1 MLDKKEK
8 ERIFY
13 AKSKFY
19 NKDKHFF
26 QKKKLDIDFGN
37 GFGLKVLCIA
47 IFLFLIISSF
57 SMTATDENYSS
68 IPQTQEQQD
77 YSNENTENSGENN
90 SKLTDTGYKSIQV
103 SYTPTGSLYNTLSAI
118 GQQEQDL
125 IVFFKK
131 SKKEQDNSKLFA
143 IFLDNVNK
151 TRKYFSDNYY
161 NSDKSLDEQGIIT
174 ATNVSDANPN
184 PSQITSPPINTLK
197 LGFRGCMGLT
207 INYDYVLEVYTPYL
221 PKDWREYFELSK
233 QQDKDLQIADYNDDA
248 KSLIRAYSKW
258 AKKWQ
263 VFTKNHPDFH
273 MNGDINKMV
282 LEYKEYVNNHH

>member
-1 MLDKKEK
+1 MLDRKEK

-19 NKDKHFF
+19 NKEKSFS

-47 IFLFLIISSF
+47 IFLFLLVASF
-57 SMTATDENYSS
+57 SMTIPNDNYSPIQS
-68 IPQTQEQQD
+68 TQEQQD
-77 YSNENTENSGENN
+77 YSNENTENNKDN
-90 SKLTDTGYKSIQV
+90 IKLTDTGYKSIQLN
-103 SYTPTGSLYNTLSAI
+103 YTPAGSIYNTLSAI

-125 IVFFKK
+125 IVFLKK
-131 SKKEQDNSKLFA
+131 SKREQDNSKLFA
-143 IFLDNVNK
+143 IFIDNVNK

>member
-13 AKSKFY
+13 DKVKFH
-19 NKDKHFF
+19 NKDKLFSK
-26 QKKKLDIDFGN
+26 KKKLDINFGN

-47 IFLFLIISSF
+47 IFLFLLVASF
-57 SMTATDENYSS
+57 LITKPNDNYSPIQS
-68 IPQTQEQQD
+68 TQEQQD
-77 YSNENTENSGENN
+77 YSSENMEKNEDNI
-90 SKLTDTGYKSIQV
+90 KLSDTGYKSIQV

-131 SKKEQDNSKLFA
+131 SKNEQDNSKLFA

-174 ATNVSDANPN
+174 ATNVSDSNPN
-184 PSQITSPPINTLK
+184 PSKITSPPINTLK

-207 INYDYVLEVYTPYL
+207 IDYNYVLEVYTPYL
-221 PKDWREYFELSK
+221 TKEWREYLELSK
-233 QQDKDLQIADYNDDA
+233 QLDKDLQIADYNDDA
-248 KSLIRAYSKW
+248 KSLIRTYSKW
-258 AKKWQ
+258 TKKWQ
-263 VFTKNHPDFH
+263 KFIQKHPNFH
-273 MNGDINKMV
+273 MNGNIYKMV
-282 LEYKEYVNNHH
+282 QEYKEYVNNYH

>member
-1 MLDKKEK
+1 MLDRKEK

-13 AKSKFY
+13 DKVKFH

-47 IFLFLIISSF
+47 IFLFLLVASF
-57 SMTATDENYSS
+57 SITKPNDNYSP
-68 IPQTQEQQD
+68 IQFTQEQQD
-77 YSNENTENSGENN
+77 YSNENTENNEDNI
-90 SKLTDTGYKSIQV
+90 KLTDTGYKSIQLN
-103 SYTPTGSLYNTLSAI
+103 YTPAGNIYNSLSAI

-131 SKKEQDNSKLFA
+131 SKNEQDNSKLFA

-174 ATNVSDANPN
+174 ATNVSDSNPN
-184 PSQITSPPINTLK
+184 PSKITSPPINTLK

-207 INYDYVLEVYTPYL
+207 IDYDYVLEVYTPYL
-221 PKDWREYFELSK
+221 TKEWREYLELSK
-233 QQDKDLQIADYNDDA
+233 QLDKDLQIADYNDDA
-248 KSLIRAYSKW
+248 KSLIRTYSKW
-258 AKKWQ
+258 TKKWQ
-263 VFTKNHPDFH
+263 KFIQKHPNFH
-273 MNGDINKMV
+273 MNGDIYKMIQ
-282 LEYKEYVNNHH
+282 EYKEYVNNYH

>member
-13 AKSKFY
+13 DKVKFH
-19 NKDKHFF
+19 NKDKLFSK
-26 QKKKLDIDFGN
+26 KKKLDINFGN

-47 IFLFLIISSF
+47 IFLFLLVASF
-57 SMTATDENYSS
+57 LITKPNDNYSPIQS
-68 IPQTQEQQD
+68 TQEQQD
-77 YSNENTENSGENN
+77 YSSENMEKNEDNI
-90 SKLTDTGYKSIQV
+90 KLTDTGYKSIQV

-174 ATNVSDANPN
+174 ATNVSDSNPN
-184 PSQITSPPINTLK
+184 PSKITSPPINTLK

-207 INYDYVLEVYTPYL
+207 IDYDYVLEVYTPYL
-221 PKDWREYFELSK
+221 TKEWREYLELSK
-233 QQDKDLQIADYNDDA
+233 QLDKDLQIADYNDDA
-248 KSLIRAYSKW
+248 KSLIRTYSKW
-258 AKKWQ
+258 TKKWQ
-263 VFTKNHPDFH
+263 KFIQKHPNFH
-273 MNGDINKMV
+273 MNGNIYKMV
-282 LEYKEYVNNHH
+282 QEYKEYVNNYH